1 MNSAQALWWTQA
13 HADLALFEHL
23 RGDAKWR
30 YTCHTLQ
37 ALQMAAEKIAKASF
51 RVNETQP
58 PQKKLTHVALAK
70 LIRRLSTVRA
80 TDQPRVAKVFGVD
93 GFQRFEKLL
102 LRLTS
107 LAKDIEKLPPAV
119 AGRER
124 MNTEYPWPDSEPV
137 YAPAEWR
144 FEVWER
150 LQTAEGREFI
160 RFLSR
165 AIERFEQYADV
176 LRSGKG

>member
-1 MNSAQALWWTQA
+1 VNSAQALCRTQA
-13 HADLALFEHL
+13 RADLALFEHL

-37 ALQMAAEKIAKASF
+37 ALQMAAEKIAKA
-51 RVNETQP
+51 
-58 PQKKLTHVALAK
+58 
-70 LIRRLSTVRA
+70 
-80 TDQPRVAKVFGVD
+80 FGVD
-93 GFQRFEKLL
+93 GFQRFENLL

-107 LAKDIEKLPPAV
+107 FAKDIKKLPPAV

-124 MNTEYPWPDSEPV
+124 MNTEYPWPDSEPA

-144 FEVWER
+144 FEAWER

-160 RFLSR
+160 RLLSR